1 MQMTLPHPLL
11 LQLSEQLARQM
22 GLHYPV
28 NRWSDLE
35 LGIRAAVPALGM
47 KNVETCVR
55 HILSASLGRPQIEV
69 LARHLTVGETYFF
82 REKKVLHILEERI
95 FPELI
100 RACAHE
106 GRTLRIWS
114 AGCCTG
120 EEPYTIAMI
129 LDRLIRPS
137 AEWNA
142 TILATDINP
151 AFLQKA
157 TDGLYNDW
165 SFRDAPAWMK
175 GRYFKKRKNGQ
186 FEILPDIRKRVTFS
200 YLNLAENTY
209 PSAVNGTDAVDM
221 IFCRNVMMYFS
232 AEARRKI
239 TRNFHRSLVDGG
251 WLVVSGVEIQ
261 SSLFHQFHTRSFPG
275 GTLYQ
280 KSETSTVQASA
291 PGHEIPTLVPP
302 LPLSNTSMMPEM
314 HPMHPHDLVG
324 TALPNRK
331 NAKKK
336 WPAPEADSPR
346 SKKKMPGAR
355 SHIDR
360 DSHEKSEAHHCT
372 ARAHANQGQL
382 GEAIKWCEKA
392 IAADKLDSA
401 NHYLM
406 ATLQLESG
414 QEENAAQS
422 LLRTLYL
429 DPDFVLAH
437 FALASLHLS
446 QGRKREAARYFDNT
460 LSLLHELPSDT
471 LLPESEGLIAGHL
484 IEIIRSLDYR
494 AALNR
499 SNTGGTSDRGNAR
512 GRKPNE

>member
-35 LGIRAAVPALGM
+35 RGIKAAVPALGM

-55 HILSASLGRPQIEV
+55 HILSASLARPQIEV

-100 RACAHE
+100 RACARE
-106 GRTLRIWS
+106 GRMLRIWS

-120 EEPYTIAMI
+120 EEPYSIAMI
-129 LDRLIRPS
+129 LDRLIHPS

-151 AFLQKA
+151 AFLQRA
-157 TDGLYNDW
+157 TDGLYNSW

-200 YLNLAENTY
+200 YLNLAKDAY
-209 PSAVNGTDAVDM
+209 PSAANGTDAIDM

-232 AEARRKI
+232 TDAKRKI
-239 TRNFHRSLVDGG
+239 IQNFHRSLADGG
-251 WLVVSGVEIQ
+251 WLVVSAVEIQ
-261 SSLFHQFHTRSFPG
+261 SSSFHQFHTRSFPE

-280 KSETSTVQASA
+280 KSETFTVRAST
-291 PGHEIPTLVPP
+291 PGHEIPAPVLP
-302 LPLSNTSMMPEM
+302 LPLSDTSVTPEM
-314 HPMHPHDLVG
+314 HGMHPHDLVE
-324 TALPNRK
+324 TALPYRK

-336 WPAPEADSPR
+336 RLARLAPEADSPP
-346 SKKKMPGAR
+346 SKKKMPEAQ
-355 SHIDR
+355 SSTDR
-360 DSHEKSEAHHCT
+360 DSHGKSEEHHRT
-372 ARAHANQGQL
+372 ARAHANKGQL
-382 GEAIKWCEKA
+382 GEAIKCCEKA
-392 IAADKLDSA
+392 ITADKLDGA

-471 LLPESEGLIAGHL
+471 LLPESEGLMAGHL
-484 IEIIRSLDYR
+484 IEIIRSLDYP
-494 AALNR
+494 ADLNR
-499 SNTGGTSDRGNAR
+499 SDISDSRNAR
-512 GRKPNE
+512 GKKTG